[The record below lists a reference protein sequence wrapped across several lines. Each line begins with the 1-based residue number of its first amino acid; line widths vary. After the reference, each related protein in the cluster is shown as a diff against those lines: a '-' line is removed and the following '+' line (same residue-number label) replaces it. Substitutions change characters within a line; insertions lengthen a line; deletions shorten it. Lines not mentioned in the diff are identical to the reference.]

1 LQEFHFD
8 LIDKYLSNI
17 LLHNSDIIFDITS
30 RRHSARRNHFVL
42 ALLTEHLYDD

>member
-8 LIDKYLSNI
+8 LIGKYLSSK
-17 LLHNSDIIFDITS
+17 LLHEGDIIFDIAF
-30 RRHSARRNHFVL
+30 RRHSGRRNHFVL